1 MKLLTTEQ
9 VFLGLIRTHIGIGTR
24 VIGNNFNVYIDS
36 NYLPYLLF
44 YQGTTTTLPHIIAE
58 GKNFTAACTICPV

>member
-24 VIGNNFNVYIDS
+24 VIGNNFNIYIDW
-36 NYLPYLLF
+36 NYLAYLLF
-44 YQGTTTTLPHIIAE
+44 LSRYDYDSPSYYRRG
-58 GKNFTAACTICPV
+58 